1 MRKSYLKTL
10 CVLELFIFVL
20 MIGCNS
26 KVERT
31 SKQVDLSDK
40 WSGFE
45 SEWGWVT
52 IEGNRGTYTD
62 TWGLQ
67 PVPGKFSFHRTGD
80 NTYSGTW
87 GQSDKRRHGTMSFR
101 ISDDGNKIVGTCTA
115 DKDCEINPG
124 STGAILWVRNWNP
137 RVYNVDFSFEM
148 VPDPNNIDRAKDL
161 KLWMPVPREWD
172 SQKNVKIISVQ
183 PKPHARYVDPEYGN
197 PILFWDFGKMPEQ
210 TAYKVEITYSLESYD
225 INVEVD
231 AERVGSYDKTSKE
244 YALYTRSTHTIS
256 ITPKVKE
263 LAQVVIGDEE
273 NPYIQADRI
282 VNFVHQKV
290 RYTSSAFERG
300 RGIDCLLASPVTDG
314 ETGQEYYEGRFG
326 QIMGLTVALCRA
338 VGIPARCVF
347 GYIHLTPWIEQD
359 ELKARYPVETKLSP
373 DGLAATQTYGA
384 LVPYMWSEFFVPNY
398 GWIPAGARFYG
409 MGTIGQQD
417 NRRLIT
423 HKGRDIQLGP
433 HAPQENSKGYGVQWV
448 ALHNGRADTLF
459 YGALNIAKIRTSKVK
474 LLHH

>member
-1 MRKSYLKTL
+1 
-10 CVLELFIFVL
+10 
-20 MIGCNS
+20 
-26 KVERT
+26 
-31 SKQVDLSDK
+31 
-40 WSGFE
+40 
-45 SEWGWVT
+45 
-52 IEGNRGTYTD
+52 
-62 TWGLQ
+62 
-67 PVPGKFSFHRTGD
+67 
-80 NTYSGTW
+80 
-87 GQSDKRRHGTMSFR
+87 MSFTTL
-101 ISDDGNKIVGTCTA
+101 DDGTKIVGTYTA
-115 DKDCEINPG
+115 DKDCEIAPG
-124 STGAILWVRNWNP
+124 STGAILWIRNWNP

-161 KLWMPVPREWD
+161 KLWMPAPREWD
-172 SQKNVKIISVQ
+172 SQKNVKVISVQ
-183 PKPHARYVDPEYGN
+183 PEPHARYVDPEYGN

-210 TAYKVEITYSLESYD
+210 IAYKVDIAFSLESYD

-231 AERVGSYDKTSKE
+231 PERVGSYDKTSKE

-273 NPYIQADRI
+273 NPYIQAGRI

-300 RGIDCLLASPVTDG
+300 RGIDYLLASPVTDG

-347 GYIHLTPWIEQD
+347 GYIRLDPWIDQD
-359 ELKARYPVETKLSP
+359 DLKARYPVETELSSDDLAAMQTYGALVPDDSKARFPVEAKLSP

-384 LVPYMWSEFFVPNY
+384 HVPYMWSEFFVPNY
-398 GWIPAGARFYG
+398 GWIPADAIY
-409 MGTIGQQD
+409 GTIGQQD

-433 HAPQENSKGYGVQWV
+433 HAPQGDSEGYGVQWV